1 MSRVLFSSIIF
12 FFFQTVF
19 VFAQDKI
26 AFIDLNFIF
35 LNSEA
40 GKNITLQI
48 KEKKN
53 KLDNDVANFKQK
65 IDEEKKTISAQKNV
79 LSKNDF
85 EIKVKELEKNIKE
98 INLVISKKNKDLAEF
113 KSKVEREFFEK
124 LNKVVETYS
133 LNNSIDIILKKENL
147 LMAKKNLDITNDIFE
162 IFNEKIKEINIK

>member
-1 MSRVLFSSIIF
+1 M
-12 FFFQTVF
+12 
-19 VFAQDKI
+19 
-26 AFIDLNFIF
+26 
-35 LNSEA
+35 
-40 GKNITLQI
+40 
-48 KEKKN
+48 
-53 KLDNDVANFKQK
+53 
-65 IDEEKKTISAQKNV
+65 
-79 LSKNDF
+79 
-85 EIKVKELEKNIKE
+85 KELEKNIKE

>member
-147 LMAKKNLDITNDIFE
+147 LIAKKNLDITNDIFE

>member
-48 KEKKN
+48 KEKK
-53 KLDNDVANFKQK
+53 K
-65 IDEEKKTISAQKNV
+65 
-79 LSKNDF
+79 
-85 EIKVKELEKNIKE
+85 
-98 INLVISKKNKDLAEF
+98 
-113 KSKVEREFFEK
+113 
-124 LNKVVETYS
+124 
-133 LNNSIDIILKKENL
+133 
-147 LMAKKNLDITNDIFE
+147 
-162 IFNEKIKEINIK
+162 